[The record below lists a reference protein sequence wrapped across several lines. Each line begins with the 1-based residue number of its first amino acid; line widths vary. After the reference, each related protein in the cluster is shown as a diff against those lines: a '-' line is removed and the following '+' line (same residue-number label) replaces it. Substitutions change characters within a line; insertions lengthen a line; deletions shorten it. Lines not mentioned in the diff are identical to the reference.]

1 VALFLEGSKKAIS
14 LIKRVI
20 SLVSKLLLQKIE
32 KVTNFLYFYYFFDII
47 ILKFLW
53 HDILLLIF

>member
-1 VALFLEGSKKAIS
+1 MALFLEGSKKAIS

-53 HDILLLIF
+53 HEILLLIF

>member
-1 VALFLEGSKKAIS
+1 MALFLEGSKKAIS